1 MSRALLLL
9 TTGLTMGATRVV
21 PSSNVLP
28 PPGLVA
34 RALAGPGAGTGVSPS
49 SEDEVSTSSRS
60 TYSSSGGARWMGER
74 WTGARWTGAR
84 WTGAGWTGAGWTGAR
99 WAGARWS
106 AGLVREWDAI
116 LGCVLKIAEFLPLYI
131 HLITISV

>member
-28 PPGLVA
+28 PPGRVA
-34 RALAGPGAGTGVSPS
+34 RALAGPGAGAGGSSS
-49 SEDEVSTSSRS
+49 SEDEVSMSSRS
-60 TYSSSGGARWMGER
+60 MYSSSG
-74 WTGARWTGAR
+74 GAR
-84 WTGAGWTGAGWTGAR
+84 WTGAGWTGAGWTGAGWTGAC